1 MKNYLKD
8 YNDIWNKVNNNMK
21 KEFDSRP
28 IYNKAILK
36 NKKYYSDEATD
47 FHNKKIPKVGSNYI

>member
-1 MKNYLKD
+1 MKNYLKE

-47 FHNKKIPKVGSNYI
+47 FHNN